1 LFKQEDK
8 YFLNMKSISNF
19 YKILII
25 IFLTLIISR
34 SFPSMFAKGGMDM
47 KFYYFNFLFVLIVG
61 MILIYDFY
69 KINFLKKILFLF
81 TVSLFT
87 FISGI
92 YLVQEILKIV
102 YDYDYELHIRFN
114 DDVFNANIIFYSI
127 LVCIE
132 LLSFQIIKRFY
143 K

>member
-1 LFKQEDK
+1 
-8 YFLNMKSISNF
+8 MKSISNF
-19 YKILII
+19 QKAFIIIDLILII
-25 IFLTLIISR
+25 SY

-47 KFYYFNFLFVLIVG
+47 KFHYFNFLFVLIVG
-61 MILIYDFY
+61 MILIYNFY

-92 YLVQEILKIV
+92 YLVQEIFKNV

-114 DDVFNANIIFYSI
+114 DVVFNANIIFYSVLI
-127 LVCIE
+127 LIE
-132 LLSFQIIKRFY
+132 LTCFEIIKRFY

>member
-1 LFKQEDK
+1 
-8 YFLNMKSISNF
+8 MKSISNF
-19 YKILII
+19 YKTVII
-25 IFLTLIISR
+25 IVLTLIISY

-47 KFYYFNFLFVLIVG
+47 KFHYLNFLFVLIVG

-69 KINFLKKILFLF
+69 KINLFKKTVFLF

-92 YLVQEILKIV
+92 YLVQEILKNV

-114 DDVFNANIIFYSI
+114 DAVFNANIIFYCI
-127 LVCIE
+127 LVFIE
-132 LLSFQIIKRFY
+132 LLSFQIIKRSY

>member
-1 LFKQEDK
+1 
-8 YFLNMKSISNF
+8 MKSISNF
-19 YKILII
+19 YKTLII
-25 IFLTLIISR
+25 IVLTLIISY
-34 SFPSMFAKGGMDM
+34 SFPSMFAKGGMNM
-47 KFYYFNFLFVLIVG
+47 KFHYFNFLFVLIVG
-61 MILIYDFY
+61 VILIYDFY
-69 KINFLKKILFLF
+69 KINFLKKIVFLF

-92 YLVQEILKIV
+92 YLVQEILKNV

-114 DDVFNANIIFYSI
+114 DAVFNANIIFYSI
-127 LVCIE
+127 LVFIE

>member
-1 LFKQEDK
+1 
-8 YFLNMKSISNF
+8 MKSISNF
-19 YKILII
+19 YKTLII
-25 IFLTLIISR
+25 IVLTLIISY

-47 KFYYFNFLFVLIVG
+47 KFHYLNFLFVLIVG

-69 KINFLKKILFLF
+69 KINFLKKIVFLF

-92 YLVQEILKIV
+92 YLVQEILKNV

-114 DDVFNANIIFYSI
+114 DAVFNTNIIFYSI
-127 LVCIE
+127 LVFIE

>member
-1 LFKQEDK
+1 
-8 YFLNMKSISNF
+8 MKSISNF
-19 YKILII
+19 YKTVII
-25 IFLTLIISR
+25 IVLTLIISYN
-34 SFPSMFAKGGMDM
+34 FPSMFAKGGMDM
-47 KFYYFNFLFVLIVG
+47 NFHYLNFLFVLIVG

-69 KINFLKKILFLF
+69 KINLFKKILFLF

-92 YLVQEILKIV
+92 YLVEEIFKNV

-114 DDVFNANIIFYSI
+114 DVIFKTNVIFYSVLI
-127 LVCIE
+127 LIE
-132 LLSFQIIKRFY
+132 LTCFEIIKRFY

>member
-1 LFKQEDK
+1 
-8 YFLNMKSISNF
+8 MKSISNF
-19 YKILII
+19 YKTLII
-25 IFLTLIISR
+25 IVLTLIISY

-47 KFYYFNFLFVLIVG
+47 KFHYLNFLFVLIVG

-69 KINFLKKILFLF
+69 KINFLKKIVFLF

-92 YLVQEILKIV
+92 YLVEEIFKNV

-114 DDVFNANIIFYSI
+114 DVIFKTNVIFYSVLI
-127 LVCIE
+127 LIE
-132 LLSFQIIKRFY
+132 LTCFEIIKRLY